1 MLPPA
6 LRVALERELTGYDQ
20 KRLAAAASGLSE
32 RYREGHS
39 RTTAPFVQNAADVL
53 AYAATRMP
61 ATLGALK
68 AACAEIAQR
77 HPSFHPNSQLDLGAG
92 TGAATWAA
100 SQIWP
105 TLQQHQ
111 LIERESTMLQLGQ
124 RLIQAGPP
132 ALQQAN
138 WQQANLPNSQAL
150 GSYDLVTIGYVLG
163 ELSPSQRQQLFAQA
177 WQATSGVLLIVEPGT
192 PRGFELILAAR
203 EFLLAQQAHLL
214 APCPHQQTCP
224 MQANDWC
231 HFATRIERSRFHR
244 SLKGAEL
251 GYEDEKWSYIAV
263 SRQPSQLVQ
272 ARIIRHPFQQPQ
284 RIQLQL
290 CTQQGLISTTINK
303 RDAQWKAARKAEWGD
318 SFELNLAQDLTI
330 IIEKRTN

>member
-6 LRVALERELTGYDQ
+6 LRVALERELTGTDQ
-20 KRLAAAASGLSE
+20 RRLAAAASGLSE

-39 RTTAPFVQNAADVL
+39 RTTAPFVQNVADVL

-61 ATLGALK
+61 ATLGAIK

-77 HPSFHPNSQLDLGAG
+77 QPSFQPSTQLDLGAG

-100 SQIWP
+100 NQTWLS
-105 TLQQHQ
+105 LQQHQ
-111 LIERESTMLQLGQ
+111 LIERENTMLQLGQ
-124 RLIQAGPP
+124 RLMQAGPTS
-132 ALQQAN
+132 LQRAT
-138 WQQANLPNSQAL
+138 WQQANLPNTNNL

-163 ELSPSQRQQLFAQA
+163 ELNTSQRQQLLTQA
-177 WQATSGVLLIVEPGT
+177 WQATSRVLLIVEPGT

-203 EFLLAQQAHLL
+203 AFLLEQQAHLI

-224 MQANDWC
+224 LQANDWC
-231 HFATRIERSRFHR
+231 HFATRIERTRFHR

-251 GYEDEKWSYIAV
+251 GYEDEKSSYIAV
-263 SRQPSQLVQ
+263 SRQPSQLAQ
-272 ARIIRHPFQQPQ
+272 ARVIRHPLHQPQ

-290 CTQQGLISTTINK
+290 CTPQGLISPTINK
-303 RDAQWKAARKAEWGD
+303 RDAQWKQARKAEWGD
-318 SFELNLAQDLTI
+318 SFELNPTQD
-330 IIEKRTN
+330 

>member
-6 LRVALERELTGYDQ
+6 LRVALERELTGTDQ

-77 HPSFHPNSQLDLGAG
+77 QPSFQPQTQLDLGAG

-100 SQIWP
+100 SLVWP
-105 TLQQHQ
+105 TLQHHH
-111 LIERESTMLQLGQ
+111 LLERESTMLQLGQ
-124 RLIQAGPP
+124 RLMQAGPSS
-132 ALQQAN
+132 LQKAH
-138 WQQANLPNSQAL
+138 WQQTNLPNSSNL
-150 GSYDLVTIGYVLG
+150 GNYDLVTIGYVLG
-163 ELSPSQRQQLFAQA
+163 ELNVTQRQQLFAQA
-177 WQATSGVLLIVEPGT
+177 WQATSGSLLIVEPGT

-203 EFLLAQQAHLL
+203 DFLLGQQAHLI
-214 APCPHQQTCP
+214 APCPHQATCP

-231 HFATRIERSRFHR
+231 HFATRIERTRFHR

-263 SRQPSQLVQ
+263 SRQPTQLVP

-290 CTQQGLISTTINK
+290 CTPQGLHSTTINK

-318 SFELNLAQDLTI
+318 SFEPNLGQD
-330 IIEKRTN
+330 

>member
-6 LRVALERELTGYDQ
+6 LRVALERELTGTDQ
-20 KRLAAAASGLSE
+20 KRLATAASGLSE

-68 AACAEIAQR
+68 AACSEIAQR
-77 HPSFHPNSQLDLGAG
+77 QPNFKPQTQLDLGAG

-100 SQIWP
+100 SLVWP
-105 TLQQHQ
+105 TLQQHH
-111 LIERESTMLQLGQ
+111 LLERESTMLQLGQ
-124 RLIQAGPP
+124 RLMQAGPSS
-132 ALQQAN
+132 LQKAA
-138 WQQANLPNSQAL
+138 WQQANLPNSSNV

-163 ELSPSQRQQLFAQA
+163 ELNATQRQQLFAQA
-177 WQATSGVLLIVEPGT
+177 WQATSGSLLIVEPGT

-203 EFLLAQQAHLL
+203 EFLLGQQAHLI
-214 APCPHQQTCP
+214 APCPHQTTCP
-224 MQANDWC
+224 MQTNDWC
-231 HFATRIERSRFHR
+231 HFATRIERTRFHR

-263 SRQPSQLVQ
+263 SRQPTQPAP

-290 CTQQGLISTTINK
+290 CTPQGLINTTINK

-318 SFELNLAQDLTI
+318 SFEPHLAQD
-330 IIEKRTN
+330 